1 MELTDPAIKQLQEKI
16 TELTEQ
22 IEHLKGKNLSC
33 QLIEQTLA
41 SERARLKTLYTISSE
56 QSLPFEK
63 QIELTLRSG
72 VEMMDLDTGTVSRV
86 EGETYT
92 VLHQYTRK
100 KMIGENPVSVL
111 KNTCCSL
118 TLTEKDV
125 VAIHH
130 ISESIYAS
138 HPCCRNLPF
147 ETYIGVPLVVQK
159 NIFGTLNFSGS
170 TPAEK
175 PFTQSD
181 RDFVRLMGRWVSNVL
196 ERQITADKL
205 DQNRKNL
212 ETLIESRTKALN
224 ETIKSLNLEI
234 ADRVEIESSLRT
246 SKDRFRTLFNNA
258 QVGLFRSRL
267 NDGKILDVNDLCAHL
282 LGYTREELISRWK
295 PTQNYV
301 IPEDREK
308 ILKELEQKG
317 RVRNFQTQFEKK
329 DGSRIW
335 LSFTARQVPE
345 ENIVEGAIININE
358 QKEAEAELRKS
369 ELLKDSILK
378 TSLDCIITT
387 DDEGT
392 IIEFNPAAEKIF
404 GFTRDE
410 IIGKKLSET
419 IIPESQRNT
428 NLRRWAEY
436 LKAGKAPVLD
446 KRIEATAV
454 NAKGIEFPVE
464 ITITKTTLEG
474 EIFFTG
480 FIRDITEQKALLQQL
495 QQSQKME
502 SIGTL
507 AGGIA
512 HDFNNILSAI
522 LGYTQLSQMNITD
535 EPTVLGYLGQVEYAC
550 TRAKELIKQIL
561 AFSRKGEILKK
572 PVDIALIIKEA
583 LKLLRASLPTTIE
596 IQQNIQS
603 NLGTVLAD
611 PTQIHQVLMNLCTNA
626 SHSMRQEGGVLKVTL
641 DVIAF
646 NQNQKLYYPNLKPG
660 NYFKLSVSDTGCGI
674 PPDVLPRIFDPY
686 FTTKEVGEGTGLG
699 LSVVHGIVQS
709 HGGGIDVNS
718 RLQAGTTFHVYFPC
732 LQKEKTEPQTLKT
745 RLLPRGTEKI
755 LFLDDEKDLIEI
767 GSKMLSELGYSV
779 ETRLN
784 PLEALAIFRDNP
796 NRFDL
801 IITDMTMPN
810 MTGEKLAN
818 EILKIRAD
826 IPIILCTGFRQEL
839 TARQLSETGIRMV
852 IMKPLTV
859 TELAK
864 AVRSVLDVK

>member
-1 MELTDPAIKQLQEKI
+1 MELTDPEIKQLLDEIKD
-16 TELTEQ
+16 LTEQ
-22 IEHLKGKNLSC
+22 VRQLTGKNMSC

-41 SERARLKTLYTISSE
+41 SERARLKTLYTISSD

-72 VEMMDLDTGTVSRV
+72 VEMMELDTGIVSWV
-86 EGETYT
+86 DGETYT

-100 KMIGENPVSVL
+100 TMPKENPVFVL
-111 KNTCCSL
+111 GDTYCSL
-118 TLTEKDV
+118 TLAEKDV

-130 ISESIYAS
+130 MGASKYAS
-138 HPCCRNLPF
+138 HPCYRAFSL
-147 ETYIGVPLVVQK
+147 ETYIGVPLVVHK
-159 NIFGTLNFSGS
+159 KIFGTLHFSS
-170 TPAEK
+170 SNPTEK

-181 RDFVRLMGRWVSNVL
+181 HDFVRLMGRWVSNVL
-196 ERQITADKL
+196 ERQISADKL
-205 DQNRKNL
+205 EQNRKNL
-212 ETLIESRTKALN
+212 EILIESRTKALN

-234 ADRVEIESSLRT
+234 ADRVEMESSLRT

-267 NDGKILDVNDLCAHL
+267 SDGKILEVNDLCAHL
-282 LGYTREELISRWK
+282 LGYTREELVSKWK

-308 ILKELEQKG
+308 ILKEMEQKG

-369 ELLKDSILK
+369 ELLKGSILK
-378 TSLDCIITT
+378 TSVDCIIAT
-387 DDEGT
+387 DQEGT
-392 IIEFNPAAEKIF
+392 IIEFNPAAEKTF
-404 GFTRDE
+404 GFAKDE
-410 IIGKKLSET
+410 IIGKKLSDT
-419 IIPESQRNT
+419 IIPESQREKHLKGWT
-428 NLRRWAEY
+428 EY
-436 LKAGKAPVLD
+436 LKTGKAPVLD
-446 KRIEATAV
+446 KRIELTAV
-454 NAKGIEFPVE
+454 NAKRIEFPVE

-474 EIFFTG
+474 EIIFTG
-480 FIRDITEQKALLQQL
+480 FIRDITEQKALLHQL

-522 LGYTQLSQMNITD
+522 LGYTQLSQMNIS
-535 EPTVLGYLGQVEYAC
+535 EEQTVLGYLGQVEFAC
-550 TRAKELIKQIL
+550 NRAKELIKQIL
-561 AFSRKGEILKK
+561 AFSRKGEIEKK

-596 IQQNIQS
+596 IRQNIQS

-626 SHSMRQEGGVLKVTL
+626 SHSMRQEGGILNVSLEIITFDQDQKV
-641 DVIAF
+641 
-646 NQNQKLYYPNLKPG
+646 YYPDLKPG
-660 NYFKLSVSDTGCGI
+660 EYFKLSVSDTGCGI

-709 HGGGIDVNS
+709 HGGAIDVKS
-718 RLQAGTTFHVYFPC
+718 RLHVGTTVHVYFPC
-732 LQKEKTEPQTLKT
+732 LQKEITEPRKLKT
-745 RLLPRGTEKI
+745 KLLPRGTEKI
-755 LFLDDEKDLIEI
+755 LFLDDEKDLVEI

-779 ETRLN
+779 ETRLD
-784 PLEALAIFRDNP
+784 PLEALAVFRDNP
-796 NRFDL
+796 DRFDL
-801 IITDMTMPN
+801 IITDMTMPKI
-810 MTGEKLAN
+810 TGEKLAN
-818 EILKIRAD
+818 EILKIRSD

-839 TARQLSETGIRMV
+839 TARQLSAIGIKMV

-864 AVRSVLDVK
+864 AVRNVLDVK